1 MSASHEN
8 RRALWLDFDRRN
20 PQVFEKLKELA
31 LEAKRKGAKV
41 GIRLLVER
49 LRWDL
54 AMKVQRDENE
64 PKINDWYSSFWSR
77 RLMAEVP
84 ELAGYFEVRGDAPAP
99 AAPPEPEPLPYVTPE
114 EQGLFGGES

>member
-1 MSASHEN
+1 MSTSYEI

-84 ELAGYFEVRGDAPAP
+84 ELAGYFEIRGESVEPAP
-99 AAPPEPEPLPYVTPE
+99 KPYVEPEQEV
-114 EQGLFGGES
+114 FDV